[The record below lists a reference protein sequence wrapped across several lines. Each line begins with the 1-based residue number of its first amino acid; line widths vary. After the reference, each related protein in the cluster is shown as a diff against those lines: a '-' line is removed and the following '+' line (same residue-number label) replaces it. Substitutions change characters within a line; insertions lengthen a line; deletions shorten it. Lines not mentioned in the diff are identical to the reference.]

1 MRNVLEN
8 CLGVGE
14 WVHRLYLL
22 WGLLAGIAERTRYRA
37 SGRMW
42 VARTR
47 RRQEPSI
54 SVVSPKRSRKM
65 CMDTEKSKRTTHLAL
80 LFPGERK
87 NVSWPRVALSVA
99 IAALF
104 LTILVPKA
112 AKAQITCASH
122 MPSDPLTDKDAL
134 VKLYCATD
142 GATWTN
148 NTNWLSA
155 MALSQWHGVTTDGTP
170 GRVTDLY
177 LTDNN
182 LSGEIPA
189 ELGEL
194 TNLQNLY
201 LWQNNLSGEIP
212 AALGD
217 LTNLQILFLEDN
229 KLSGEIP
236 AELGDLTSLQS
247 LYLAQNGLS
256 GEIPAEL
263 GDLTSLLTLDLQ
275 NNNLSGEIPA
285 ALGDL
290 TSLQNLFLRDNNLS
304 GEIPAELGDLTS
316 LQNLFLRNNNLSGEI
331 PAELGDLTSL
341 LTLDL
346 QNNNLSG
353 EIPAELGDLTSLQNL
368 YLAQNNLSGEIPA
381 ELGDLTSLLYL
392 YLWGNKLSGEIPAEL
407 GDLTSLLVLD
417 LARNNLSGEI
427 PAELGDL
434 TSLWSLFLWGNNL
447 SGEIP
452 AELGDLTNLFDL
464 DLARN
469 NLSGE
474 IPAELGDLTYLETLY
489 LNQNELS
496 GEIPAELGGLTSLF
510 DLDLAQN
517 ELSGEIPAELGDLT
531 SLENLSLSANQLSG
545 SIPTQLGSLA
555 SLQQLFLNQNELT
568 GSIPTQLGS
577 LTSLQR
583 LYLNNNQLTGS
594 IPTQLGSLTSLQ
606 QLYLDNNMLTG
617 SAIPTGLAT
626 SATLQE
632 LGLWANEGFTATI
645 SNELGKRVDRAVL
658 RKLYN
663 VNNGSEWTIKEGWF
677 PSDETA
683 MQRFTFSSW
692 YGVETD
698 ATTGR
703 VSALNLPGNNLKEE
717 ITNGL
722 AALEGLTELD
732 LSDNAELTGELPSGL
747 RDLSITTLNIRCT
760 GVATP
765 VDAAFRTWI
774 AGITFYEGCETSTP
788 PPPPRPPVYNG
799 PQYVRVNFDK
809 STLNNLILT
818 LTWEPPELDKDE
830 VTGYEYKIYEGHPTA
845 RVFPALI
852 DWTMTG
858 NVQEQDIHVQS
869 DAIEYTVFLRAVMGD
884 EKTQHHQVGAYV
896 PDRIISVVLHTE
908 SETPVEFSLG
918 QNYPNPFNPETAI
931 RYALPKAGE
940 VRLTVY
946 DMLGHEVVVL
956 VDGLQ
961 SAGFHTVRFDG
972 SDLSS
977 GPYVYR
983 LQGGDKIF
991 IRTMILVK

>member
-1 MRNVLEN
+1 MLHNNQLTGSIPSE
-8 CLGVGE
+8 LGSLASLQY
-14 WVHRLYLL
+14 LYLQDNEL
-22 WGLLAGIAERTRYRA
+22 TGSI
-37 SGRMW
+37 
-42 VARTR
+42 
-47 RRQEPSI
+47 PS
-54 SVVSPKRSRKM
+54 
-65 CMDTEKSKRTTHLAL
+65 
-80 LFPGERK
+80 
-87 NVSWPRVALSVA
+87 
-99 IAALF
+99 
-104 LTILVPKA
+104 
-112 AKAQITCASH
+112 
-122 MPSDPLTDKDAL
+122 
-134 VKLYCATD
+134 
-142 GATWTN
+142 
-148 NTNWLSA
+148 
-155 MALSQWHGVTTDGTP
+155 
-170 GRVTDLY
+170 
-177 LTDNN
+177 
-182 LSGEIPA
+182 
-189 ELGEL
+189 ELG
-194 TNLQNLY
+194 
-201 LWQNNLSGEIP
+201 S
-212 AALGD
+212 
-217 LTNLQILFLEDN
+217 
-229 KLSGEIP
+229 
-236 AELGDLTSLQS
+236 LTSLQW
-247 LYLAQNGLS
+247 LYLHN
-256 GEIPAEL
+256 
-263 GDLTSLLTLDLQ
+263 
-275 NNNLSGEIPA
+275 
-285 ALGDL
+285 
-290 TSLQNLFLRDNNLS
+290 
-304 GEIPAELGDLTS
+304 
-316 LQNLFLRNNNLSGEI
+316 
-331 PAELGDLTSL
+331 
-341 LTLDL
+341 
-346 QNNNLSG
+346 
-353 EIPAELGDLTSLQNL
+353 
-368 YLAQNNLSGEIPA
+368 
-381 ELGDLTSLLYL
+381 
-392 YLWGNKLSGEIPAEL
+392 
-407 GDLTSLLVLD
+407 
-417 LARNNLSGEI
+417 
-427 PAELGDL
+427 
-434 TSLWSLFLWGNNL
+434 
-447 SGEIP
+447 
-452 AELGDLTNLFDL
+452 
-464 DLARN
+464 
-469 NLSGE
+469 
-474 IPAELGDLTYLETLY
+474 
-489 LNQNELS
+489 
-496 GEIPAELGGLTSLF
+496 
-510 DLDLAQN
+510 
-517 ELSGEIPAELGDLT
+517 
-531 SLENLSLSANQLSG
+531 NQLTG

-555 SLQQLFLNQNELT
+555 SLQQLFLRNNQLT

-788 PPPPRPPVYNG
+788 PPPPPRPPVYNG

>member
-54 SVVSPKRSRKM
+54 SVISPKRSRKM

-80 LFPGERK
+80 LFPGEREREREKKRK

-122 MPSDPLTDKDAL
+122 MPSDPLTDQDAL

-142 GATWTN
+142 GANWTD
-148 NTNWLSA
+148 NTNWLSNA
-155 MALSQWHGVTTDGTP
+155 ALSQWHGVITDGT
-170 GRVTDLY
+170 GRVTTLN

-182 LSGEIPA
+182 LSEEIPA
-189 ELGEL
+189 ELGDL
-194 TNLQNLY
+194 SSLQNLY

-212 AALGD
+212 AELGN
-217 LTNLQILFLEDN
+217 LTSLLILFLEDN
-229 KLSGEIP
+229 NLSGEIP

-256 GEIPAEL
+256 GA
-263 GDLTSLLTLDLQ
+263 
-275 NNNLSGEIPA
+275 
-285 ALGDL
+285 
-290 TSLQNLFLRDNNLS
+290 
-304 GEIPAELGDLTS
+304 
-316 LQNLFLRNNNLSGEI
+316 I

-353 EIPAELGDLTSLQNL
+353 EIPAELGDLTSLLNL
-368 YLAQNNLSGEIPA
+368 FLRDNNLSGEIPAELGNLTSLLNLFLRNNNLSGEIPA
-381 ELGDLTSLLYL
+381 ELGDLTSLQYLDLQNNNLSGEIPAELGGLTSLLNLYLAQNGLSGEIPAELGDLTSLQYL
-392 YLWGNKLSGEIPAEL
+392 YLWGTDLSGEIPAEL

-434 TSLWSLFLWGNNL
+434 TSLWSLFLWGNKL

-452 AELGDLTNLFDL
+452 AELRGLTSLFDL
-464 DLARN
+464 DLAQN

-496 GEIPAELGGLTSLF
+496 GEIPAELGGLTSL
-510 DLDLAQN
+510 LNLYLAQN

-531 SLENLSLSANQLSG
+531 SLWSLFLWGNKLSG
-545 SIPTQLGSLA
+545 EIPAELGSLA
-555 SLQQLFLNQNELT
+555 
-568 GSIPTQLGS
+568 
-577 LTSLQR
+577 SLQR

-747 RDLSITTLNIRCT
+747 RNLSITTLNIRCT

-788 PPPPRPPVYNG
+788 RPPAYNG
-799 PQYVRVNFDK
+799 PQNVRINFDK

-818 LTWEPPELDKDE
+818 LTWKPPESDKDE
-830 VTGYEYKIYEGHPTA
+830 VTGYEYKIYEGSPTA

-869 DAIEYTVFLRAVMGD
+869 DAIEYTVWLRAVMGD

-931 RYALPKAGE
+931 RYALPKDGE